1 MLHSSFLSS
10 PFASSIH
17 TPLYRFNLPG
27 FISLLILRHKSVC
40 LPWFLLIPISFS
52 ITFKLT
58 YGSKHR
64 SSMFV
69 WSICTCTYCLSVF
82 LFETF
87 PVSLSPT
94 IVRLNINYFASFVYR
109 FSLSISPLPFVLIL
123 CLSFSI
129 RSFLC
134 LYILSLFLQ
143 PLFVYASVT
152 LSPLFIDFLS
162 LFLPRHLYL
171 FYVCFFL
178 FKAFSVCIS
187 CLSFSNLCSFK
198 HQSLCLLCL

>member
-109 FSLSISPLPFVLIL
+109 FSLSLSPTFICLCISHFVSFVYRFSLSISPSPFVLIL
-123 CLSFSI
+123 CLSLSI

-143 PLFVYASVT
+143 PLF
-152 LSPLFIDFLS
+152 I
-162 LFLPRHLYL
+162 
-171 FYVCFFL
+171 
-178 FKAFSVCIS
+178 
-187 CLSFSNLCSFK
+187 
-198 HQSLCLLCL
+198 